1 MTISTG
7 DRVRGDYNFSDDY
20 ISQIL
25 GNGLDLA
32 CGEEDWKDGLDRH
45 VAMLTSL
52 GPSLQSYKAK
62 KELDRI
68 LGDPSPPPCVL
79 LAVIHCPPSTSFLFP
94 PLPPW
99 TYIDLMYSTL
109 TFNPHLLNHTF
120 CIYPHLIIIDNC
132 HFVL

>member
-68 LGDPSPPPCVL
+68 LGDPPPPPVCYL
-79 LAVIHCPPSTSFLFP
+79 LSYIDTLPLPSSFP
-94 PLPPW
+94 PGLIFTSW
-99 TYIDLMYSTL
+99 I
-109 TFNPHLLNHTF
+109 NPHLS
-120 CIYPHLIIIDNC
+120 ILIC
-132 HFVL
+132 

>member
-68 LGDPSPPPCVL
+68 LGDPPPPLCATCCHTL
-79 LAVIHCPPSTSFLFP
+79 TPFHFLPPS
-94 PLPPW
+94 PL
-99 TYIDLMYSTL
+99 DLY
-109 TFNPHLLNHTF
+109 
-120 CIYPHLIIIDNC
+120 
-132 HFVL
+132 